1 MKTFFKKQKNTMK
14 EKGFTLLF
22 AVLVSTLI
30 VSISATVISIAVR
43 QTIISGTSRESQY
56 AFYAANTILEC
67 ATYWDVVGVT
77 STPNVVFPYTSG
89 LPTGEIRVS
98 GTELDDIT
106 CGGGNITN
114 GSGFTAGGFANK
126 AWDIS
131 TPNQTTI
138 YLELK
143 DKTNTFTHSY
153 CAQATVTKTKNGAEP
168 VLTTIDARGYNT
180 CDLTSPRAVERG
192 LVQSY

>member
-1 MKTFFKKQKNTMK
+1 MKTFIIKQKNKMR

-77 STPNVVFPYTSG
+77 STSNVVFPYE
-89 LPTGEIRVS
+89 TGSPAETRVT
-98 GTELDDIT
+98 GAETDTIK
-106 CGGGNITN
+106 CGGGNITT
-114 GSGFTAGGFANK
+114 GDGFTTSFAQKVWDKSSQNK
-126 AWDIS
+126 
-131 TPNQTTI
+131 TI
-138 YLELK
+138 IYMELK
-143 DKTNTFTHSY
+143 DKDNKFNHSY
-153 CAQATVTKTKNGAEP
+153 CAQATITKSKNGANP

-180 CDLTSPRAVERG
+180 CNLTSPRAVERG